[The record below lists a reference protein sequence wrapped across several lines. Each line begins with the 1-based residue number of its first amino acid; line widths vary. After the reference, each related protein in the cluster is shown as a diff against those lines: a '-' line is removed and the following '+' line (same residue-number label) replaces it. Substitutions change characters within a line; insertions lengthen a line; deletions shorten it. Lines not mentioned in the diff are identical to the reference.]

1 MCDECNYCEKWAE
14 KAVLLDKEQA
24 PKYVESIQDYLDDL
38 ITSRE
43 FGVDTAK
50 SKEKKEDGFKWDSE
64 TAQIFDKL
72 IKLSPPQFQSIAK
85 VVIASL
91 AEEKAKKRESSMV
104 ENEDIME
111 AFIEGTPEPFQPDM
125 REGLK
130 KYGLLKETLD
140 N

>member
-24 PKYVESIQDYLDDL
+24 PRYVESIQDYLDDL
-38 ITSRE
+38 VTSRE
-43 FGVDTAK
+43 FGVNTAR
-50 SKEKKEDGFKWDSE
+50 SKDKKENGFNWNRE
-64 TAQIFDKL
+64 TAQLFSKL
-72 IKLSPPQFQSIAK
+72 ILLSPPQFQPIAK

-91 AEEKAKKRESSMV
+91 AEEKAKKRESLIVEDKDMV
-104 ENEDIME
+104 E

-130 KYGLLKETLD
+130 KYGLW
-140 N
+140 NN